1 MMNQTYAA
9 ELSVWALLAKST
21 FYKILAVLLMM
32 IATERL
38 LFWKLLDKYRSTDNL
53 EDIISRFSPVVFW
66 AAFGLVF
73 FILARTEG
81 LWNSHS
87 QYTLMRLRITQ
98 MQLFVCKSIYNLL
111 CLAMLFAV
119 QAGLVFWM
127 AGLYADGQ
135 EIPQILFLAFYRSE
149 FLHGLLPMAE
159 TGKWIRNLLLLLTF
173 AVEAAGAIGQKK
185 QIAQIGLFIM
195 TISWFITPI
204 GIGFKDVMSSIV
216 YAGSIVRGIYDTR

>member
-32 IATERL
+32 IATEHL

-81 LWNSHS
+81 LWNSKS

-98 MQLFVCKSIYNLL
+98 TQLFVCKSIYNLL

-159 TGKWIRNLLLLLTF
+159 IGKWIRNLLLLLAF
-173 AVEAAGAIGQKK
+173 AVEAAGDIGQKK
-185 QIAQIGLFIM
+185 QIAQIGLFVM

-204 GIGFKDVMSSIV
+204 GIGFKDVTTSIV
-216 YAGSIVRGIYDTR
+216 YAGSIVRRMYNTR